1 MIKIC
6 LSLILSITM
15 TACATNPS
23 LDSTPSGSNSLE
35 TSNDSEEIIAGD
47 SEKLVKSP
55 HGYII
60 NGPKARFGGF
70 IGDCASDEN
79 FSLYWECQAENG
91 GDSLH

>member
-6 LSLILSITM
+6 LSLILSITVV
-15 TACATNPS
+15 ACATNPS
-23 LDSTPSGSNSLE
+23 LDSTPSGPASLE
-35 TSNDSEEIIAGD
+35 VPNDSDKKTAGD

-60 NGPKARFGGF
+60 NGPKASFGGF

-79 FSLYWECQAENG
+79 FPLYWECQAEN
-91 GDSLH
+91 